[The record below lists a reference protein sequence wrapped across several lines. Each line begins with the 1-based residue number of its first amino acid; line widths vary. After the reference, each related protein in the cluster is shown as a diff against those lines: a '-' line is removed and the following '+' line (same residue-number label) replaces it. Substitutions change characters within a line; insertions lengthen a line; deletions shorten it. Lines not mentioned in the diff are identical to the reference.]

1 MITVEETFII
11 ERLRTLGFLFRF
23 SDPLCWKC
31 DGACLLRNCVL
42 FDEGL
47 NLSRER
53 VMKSR
58 CRTAVFCCVSTVQHH
73 GVIFQVYCMC
83 LLRPIELTVL
93 FVPTYTKLSSVFD
106 HVGEL
111 KHCQPVV
118 LCGLCGFFLLYFL
131 EKHLQQT
138 VIGET
143 RYLTVIFQHWL

>member
-1 MITVEETFII
+1 MITVEEMFII

-23 SDPLCWKC
+23 SDPLCWKL

-58 CRTAVFCCVSTVQHH
+58 CRTAVFCCEHCPAPW
-73 GVIFQVYCMC
+73 GYFPGILC
-83 LLRPIELTVL
+83 
-93 FVPTYTKLSSVFD
+93 VPTSTHRPDSYVCAYLYQATICIWSCGWIKALSTCSSLWPLFW
-106 HVGEL
+106 
-111 KHCQPVV
+111 
-118 LCGLCGFFLLYFL
+118 FFLLYFF
-131 EKHLQQT
+131 EKHLRQT

-143 RYLTVIFQHWL
+143 RCLTAILQHRL